1 MPAEVGSICSLG
13 MAMMLEEPLVR
24 QQQKRLLKGTKRK
37 HLSEEPETG
46 LFGTL
51 HDCTVPRWV
60 ARQKSCSNLQP
71 SRSLLDSSSGYNL
84 LTGPAAFQMGTWIPR
99 QQ

>member
-1 MPAEVGSICSLG
+1 MV
-13 MAMMLEEPLVR
+13 LEEPLVQ

-51 HDCTVPRWV
+51 HDCTVLRLV
-60 ARQKSCSNLQP
+60 VRQ
-71 SRSLLDSSSGYNL
+71 
-84 LTGPAAFQMGTWIPR
+84 
-99 QQ
+99 